1 MSRGA
6 KTSII
11 LFLIICLILF
21 TGAFTALPVDAFEV
35 EEGIEP
41 EEDETI
47 METESESSDL
57 AEFTSGPSIL
67 EEDPDPGAFIKQIG
81 DGNIAS
87 IEQIGEGN
95 YAEIEQIGYNN
106 IGEIIQ
112 EGNDNEAYLYQ
123 GDESELVEN
132 TYGFIKQVGDDND
145 ATMELTE
152 DGEKD
157 EIIQN
162 GNNNTASTGIFGSG
176 SVSIEQNGDNMN
188 LSVDALFTN

>member
-21 TGAFTALPVDAFEV
+21 TGVFTALPVDAAEV
-35 EEGIEP
+35 EEGIEL
-41 EEDETI
+41 EEDEDDI
-47 METESESSDL
+47 EIVQSSTGD
-57 AEFTSGPSIL
+57 FTTLGEADGPNEAI
-67 EEDPDPGAFIKQIG
+67 
-81 DGNIAS
+81 
-87 IEQIGEGN
+87 IEQIGNRNFGLIDQQGIGN
-95 YAEIEQIGYNN
+95 YAEIEQFGNN
-106 IGEIIQ
+106 NTAEIIQ
-112 EGNDNEAYLYQ
+112 EGNGHEAEIFQGEESDPVDNTEGFIEQFGNNNEA
-123 GDESELVEN
+123 
-132 TYGFIKQVGDDND
+132 
-145 ATMELTE
+145 TMKLTE
-152 DGEKD
+152 DGEED